1 MLYALYHVFPTALDG
16 LVKHLRIG
24 EGIVGWTDGVQEL
37 AQVEYQLALLLFIQ
51 SLGLRSG
58 FEQSRGGQQVA
69 LFEHIK
75 DGILL
80 PVGCAE
86 TFISFSWLDNRL
98 DILVFG
104 PELERGRC
112 HQLGVLLD
120 KIAIVSPG
128 TARVTDG
135 VDPDLLEGTSNLN
148 GINWQQLAVRVGLPE
163 LVDQGEPGISLRLLF
178 ELPVCGL
185 YLLGRMFLHSTLN
198 QLAPC

>member
-16 LVKHLRIG
+16 LVKHLWIG

-37 AQVEYQLALLLFIQ
+37 AQVEYQLTLLLFIQ
-51 SLGLRSG
+51 PLGLRSG
-58 FEQSRGGQQVA
+58 FEQGRGGQQVA

-86 TFISFSWLDNRL
+86 TFIAFSWLDDRL

-104 PELERGRC
+104 PELERSRC
-112 HQLGVLLD
+112 HQLRVLLD

-135 VDPDLLEGTSNLN
+135 IDPDLLEGTGNLS
-148 GINWQQLAVRVGLPE
+148 GINWQ
-163 LVDQGEPGISLRLLF
+163 
-178 ELPVCGL
+178 
-185 YLLGRMFLHSTLN
+185 
-198 QLAPC
+198 

>member
-37 AQVEYQLALLLFIQ
+37 AHVEYQLALLLFIQ
-51 SLGLRSG
+51 PLGLRSG
-58 FEQSRGGQQVA
+58 FEQGRGRQQVA

-86 TFISFSWLDNRL
+86 TFIAFSWLDDRL

-104 PELERGRC
+104 PELERSRG

-120 KIAIVSPG
+120 KIAIISPG
-128 TARVTDG
+128 TIRVTDG
-135 VDPDLLEGTSNLN
+135 IDPDLLEGASNLS
-148 GINWQQLAVRVGLPE
+148 GINWQ
-163 LVDQGEPGISLRLLF
+163 LF
-178 ELPVCGL
+178 
-185 YLLGRMFLHSTLN
+185 
-198 QLAPC
+198 AI

>member
-1 MLYALYHVFPTALDG
+1 MLYTLYHVFPTTRDD
-16 LVKHLRIG
+16 LVKHLWIG

-51 SLGLRSG
+51 SLDLRSG
-58 FEQSRGGQQVA
+58 FEQGCGGQQVA

-86 TFISFSWLDNRL
+86 AFISFFWLDDRL

-104 PELERGRC
+104 PELERSRG

-128 TARVTDG
+128 TTRVTDG
-135 VDPDLLEGTSNLN
+135 IHPDLLESTGNLS
-148 GINWQQLAVRVGLPE
+148 GINWQ
-163 LVDQGEPGISLRLLF
+163 
-178 ELPVCGL
+178 
-185 YLLGRMFLHSTLN
+185 
-198 QLAPC
+198 